1 MPFGETIAAP
11 ATPAGESALALLRA
25 SGPLVPTL
33 AAVILGRAPDSP
45 PPPRQA
51 TVGAYHALAGESLDQ
66 IVLTRYAA
74 PASYTGEDLL
84 EISCHGNPLIVQRIL
99 DDLFARGCRPAE
111 PGEFTRTAFA
121 NGKLDL
127 SQAEAV
133 ADLIRARSEGALRA
147 ARRQLDGELSRRVLD
162 FSHALL
168 QIQAEIEAYIDFP
181 EEDLPP
187 ENPAGPRARL
197 ATLAV
202 DISALLATARHG
214 AVLREGVHAVIAGPP
229 NAGKSSLLNAL
240 LGRPRAIVSPE
251 PGTTRDFIQER
262 FLVGPYAIQIT
273 DTAGLRADA
282 PGEIEREGIARTLE
296 KISTADFLLLVIDST
311 QEPPS
316 LPEIVFKAINPN
328 RTLIIE
334 NKTDLSE
341 SKNRQ
346 DFLSECRHVCIS
358 LKSGYNLDLLRSTLA
373 QLLDQNYQ
381 VSDDEIVLTS
391 ARHVEALTR
400 AQLALTAAIA
410 KLDSRSPA
418 ELTASDIRYALEAL
432 AEIPGLSSPDG
443 PTRPD
448 HEAMLDRLFATFC
461 IGK

>member
-11 ATPAGESALALLRA
+11 ATPSGESALALLRA
-25 SGPLVPTL
+25 SGPLVPIL
-33 AAVILGRAPDSP
+33 AATVLGRAADSP
-45 PPPRQA
+45 PPPRHA
-51 TVGAYHALAGESLDQ
+51 TIGAYHSLAGETLDQ
-66 IVLTRYAA
+66 IVLTRFAA

-162 FSHALL
+162 FSHGLL

-187 ENPAGPRARL
+187 ENPSGPRARL
-197 ATLAV
+197 SALAT
-202 DISALLATARHG
+202 DISALLATARYG

-262 FLVGPYAIQIT
+262 FLAGPYAIQIT
-273 DTAGLRADA
+273 DTAGLRSDP

-311 QEPPS
+311 LDPPS
-316 LPEIVFKAINPN
+316 LPESITDALHPS
-328 RTLIIE
+328 RTLVIE

-341 SKNRQ
+341 SLSRQ
-346 DFLSECRHVCIS
+346 GFLSEFQHIRIS
-358 LKSGYNLDLLRSTLA
+358 LKTGYNLDLLRSTLSHLIA
-373 QLLDQNYQ
+373 ENYQ
-381 VSDDEIVLTS
+381 VSQDEIVLTS

-400 AQLALTAAIA
+400 AHLALTSAIT
-410 KLDSRSPA
+410 KLDTRSPA
-418 ELTASDIRYALEAL
+418 ELTASDLRHAQDAL

-448 HEAMLDRLFATFC
+448 YEAMLDRLFATFC

>member
-11 ATPAGESALALLRA
+11 ATPPGESALALLRV

-33 AAVILGRAPDSP
+33 AAVVLGRSADSP
-45 PPPRQA
+45 PLPRQA
-51 TVGAYHALAGESLDQ
+51 TIGFYHSLAGVTLDQ

-84 EISCHGNPLIVQRIL
+84 EISCHGNPLLVQRIL

-187 ENPAGPRARL
+187 ENPSGPRARL
-197 ATLAV
+197 SALAAN
-202 DISALLATARHG
+202 ISALLATARYG

-229 NAGKSSLLNAL
+229 NAGKSSLLNAF

-251 PGTTRDFIQER
+251 PGTTRDFIQES
-262 FLVGPYAIQIT
+262 FLAGPYAIQIT
-273 DTAGLRADA
+273 DTAGLRSDP

-311 QEPPS
+311 LDPPS
-316 LPEIVFKAINPN
+316 LPKSVVGALHPS
-328 RTLIIE
+328 RTLIVE

-341 SKNRQ
+341 SENRQ
-346 DFLSECRHVCIS
+346 GFLSEFRHVRIS
-358 LKSGYNLDLLRSTLA
+358 LKTGHNLDLLRSTLA
-373 QLLDQNYQ
+373 QLIELNYH
-381 VSDDEIVLTS
+381 VSQDEIVLTS

-400 AQLALTAAIA
+400 AHLAITSAIA
-410 KLDSRSPA
+410 KLDTRSPA
-418 ELTASDIRYALEAL
+418 ELTASDLLHAQDAL
-432 AEIPGLSSPDG
+432 AEIPGLSSHDG

-448 HEAMLDRLFATFC
+448 YEAMLDRLFATFC